1 MIITEIKEID
11 KKKKKIYIDGECA
24 FALYNGEIRRYQLK
38 EDKEI
43 SLEEYEEILHEILD
57 KRAKKRI
64 LYLLADSAKTE
75 YQLRQKLQKSFYPD
89 SSIDVAVEYAK
100 SYNYINDL
108 EYARQYLE
116 CKKEKLSKRQIEAKL
131 KMRGI
136 PERILKLIF
145 EEVQVNESEIIQA
158 HIKKKNIDI
167 ESLLPEEKKK
177 IYAYFMRKGFS
188 YEEILKNL

>member
-1 MIITEIKEID
+1 MIITEIKEVD

-188 YEEILKNL
+188 YEEILKNF

>member
-188 YEEILKNL
+188 YEEILKNF